1 LESREAALVN
11 VQPGKSSTKQPGWPI
26 FADILLQAA
35 SIWPILKEGF
45 KRAMFRG
52 QSILNSNPET
62 PFPRSAFFGYRRN
75 KGGAMAKVN
84 PIQVQKFLGGMH
96 YPAKKDEI
104 VDHAKSKGADE
115 NVMNT
120 LEQLPD
126 DNFET
131 PADVSKAIGQIE

>member
-1 LESREAALVN
+1 
-11 VQPGKSSTKQPGWPI
+11 
-26 FADILLQAA
+26 
-35 SIWPILKEGF
+35 
-45 KRAMFRG
+45 
-52 QSILNSNPET
+52 
-62 PFPRSAFFGYRRN
+62 
-75 KGGAMAKVN
+75 
-84 PIQVQKFLGGMH
+84 MH
-96 YPAKKDEI
+96 YPAKKNEI